1 VQLERGQT
9 GRLLCIL
16 SHGFSRRARWTSSS
30 STTASTKYSNDR
42 QTHPGVLAPGQRGAT
57 GLGTGRPRPRPHNDR
72 PLDRRIANAGP
83 PSNPT
88 RLQSRGS
95 IELGGSL
102 PSKTSEGGIAI
113 DLYPHR
119 CEVIDYRNDFLP
131 PGLSI
136 GRQRDMNDGWSSGP
150 GAHCGQT
157 VATVDDQ
164 LKVSTR
170 SRINLR
176 IEGLTS
182 SASLLAGRPGGN
194 SSLSAAS
201 PTRWTR
207 LSMALSALIIAA
219 PIVIWSRLLSIGAC
233 FGWAG
238 RSLAGLPLGIGAG
251 RS

>member
-1 VQLERGQT
+1 MRPASVQEARDLDLTTTDLLIVGSPTRGFRPT
-9 GRLLCIL
+9 PHVSSLGAR
-16 SHGFSRRARWTSSS
+16 SSWAVPSRRKPQKEGLRLTS
-30 STTASTKYSNDR
+30 
-42 QTHPGVLAPGQRGAT
+42 
-57 GLGTGRPRPRPHNDR
+57 
-72 PLDRRIANAGP
+72 
-83 PSNPT
+83 T
-88 RLQSRGS
+88 R
-95 IELGGSL
+95 
-102 PSKTSEGGIAI
+102 
-113 DLYPHR
+113 HR